1 MLTLPRVKF
10 YAYFVREQNDNKT
23 PSYVMT
29 KRFGEYEPIEYL
41 KPSRGKYRG
50 KVRFYL
56 NAHDK
61 RTSNLKEST
70 PPMFLQGIKSFN
82 FTGLKHLYEGGKL
95 SGVAYGYPS
104 EQNTYGAVEAHKNPF
119 FENKEDCFLF
129 KVYQD
134 GQQTDASGKIIPCSF
149 ELIVLDGCKQ
159 MGADF
164 CKVLKMGGYD
174 DVLKDLRTK
183 VVDV

>member
-1 MLTLPRVKF
+1 MMQLPNVKF
-10 YAYFVREQNDNKT
+10 YAYFEREQNENAV

-29 KRFGEYEPIEYL
+29 KRFGEYAPMELL
-41 KPSRGKYRG
+41 KPSKGKNKG

-61 RTSNLKEST
+61 RTSDLKEST
-70 PPMFLQGIKSFN
+70 PPMYLQGIKNFN

-95 SGVAYGYPS
+95 SGVAYGEPC
-104 EQNTYGAVEAHKNPF
+104 QTKTYGSVNVYDNPF
-119 FENKEDCFLF
+119 FDCKEDCFLLR
-129 KVYQD
+129 VYQD
-134 GQQTDASGKIIPCSF
+134 SSQTTASGKIIPCSF
-149 ELIVLDGCKQ
+149 ELLVLDGCKQ

-164 CKVLKMGGYD
+164 CKVLKIGGYD
-174 DVLKDLRTK
+174 DVLKELRSK

>member
-134 GQQTDASGKIIPCSF
+134 GRQTDASGKIIPCSF
-149 ELIVLDGCKQ
+149 ELIVLDGCNQ

-174 DVLKDLRTK
+174 EVLKDLRTK